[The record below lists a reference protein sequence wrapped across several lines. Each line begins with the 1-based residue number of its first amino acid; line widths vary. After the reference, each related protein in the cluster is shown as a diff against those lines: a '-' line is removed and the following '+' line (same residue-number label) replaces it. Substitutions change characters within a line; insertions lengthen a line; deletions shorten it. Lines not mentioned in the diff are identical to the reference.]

1 MDNATTPQE
10 VTTTEEAA
18 KRPLP
23 TVSALDAISAS
34 GADAALVEFDR
45 DFKLYERADALAFLR
60 TLFETYKIYSDLDQR
75 RARILALGVEL
86 DRGAATV
93 DGCAARTE
101 PISKE
106 AAAS

>member
-1 MDNATTPQE
+1 MDDTTTPQE
-10 VTTTEEAA
+10 VTTTETTQ
-18 KRPLP
+18 RPLP

-45 DFKLYERADALAFLR
+45 DFKIYERADALTFLR
-60 TLFETYKIYSDLDQR
+60 TLFETYKIYSDLDER

-101 PISKE
+101 PVSKE
-106 AAAS
+106 ATAS